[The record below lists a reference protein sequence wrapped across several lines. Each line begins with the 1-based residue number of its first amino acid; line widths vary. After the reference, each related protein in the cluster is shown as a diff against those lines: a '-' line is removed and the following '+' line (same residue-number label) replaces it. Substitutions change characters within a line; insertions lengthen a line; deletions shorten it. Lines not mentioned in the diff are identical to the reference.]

1 MTKGLPDFTRA
12 YGISVEAKVPEIALT
27 KYGAYTDSKVH
38 STVVTAAAAGEVTW
52 TTTAGNR
59 WFNLIYVLTI
69 HPDETDWL
77 AVDILNPDGTVHSS
91 PVPKTAPIYFYADMG
106 VEFVRPF
113 KVPKDGSIKVMIYA
127 TKVKQFNIEV
137 ETLA

>member
-27 KYGAYTDSKVH
+27 KYGAYADSKVH
-38 STVVTAAAAGEVTW
+38 STVMTADAAGQVTW
-52 TTTAGNR
+52 TTTAGGR
-59 WFNLIYVLTI
+59 WFNLVHVLTI

-77 AVDILNPDGTVHSS
+77 AVEILRADGTVYSS
-91 PVPKTAPIYFYADMG
+91 PIPKTAPIYFYADIS

-113 KVPKDGSIKVMIYA
+113 EVPKGGSIRVTLYA
-127 TKVKQFNIEV
+127 TKAKRFNVEV